1 MKKVSRQKLA
11 LSAETIRS
19 LTSANLGTVAGGAIV
34 VLTTTTTNPRSLPA
48 VCNPGTTISISVGT
62 GTLINPVPG

>member
-11 LSAETIRS
+11 LAAETIRS
-19 LTSANLGTVAGGAIV
+19 LTPANLGAVAGGAIV
-34 VLTTTTTNPRSLPA
+34 VVTTTNTTHSILT

-62 GTLINPVPG
+62 GGSSIAEQ